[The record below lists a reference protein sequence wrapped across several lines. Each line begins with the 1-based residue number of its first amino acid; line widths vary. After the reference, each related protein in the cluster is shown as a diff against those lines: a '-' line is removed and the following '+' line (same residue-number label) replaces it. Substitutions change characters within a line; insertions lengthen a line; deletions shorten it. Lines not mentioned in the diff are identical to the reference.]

1 MITARKNLIRTF
13 SLMLLALLVLTGCK
27 ANSADQTV
35 TDSSGRE
42 YTLGENGYYTDEA
55 GKEYDIPDPSH
66 IIRHYTDDEMKR
78 LVRISVESVD
88 GNTAQVKV
96 TECYE
101 YDEEKGEYITVDLS
115 EDNTTYT
122 ADFGSLEVDSTIRE
136 KEVILTAPFDKS
148 QTSFT
153 VEEICPEAVN

>member
-1 MITARKNLIRTF
+1 MIYTRKNLFRTF
-13 SLMLLALLVLTGCK
+13 SLLILAILILTGCK
-27 ANSADQTV
+27 ANSADQTIR
-35 TDSSGRE
+35 DSSGRE
-42 YTLGENGYYTDEA
+42 YTLGEDGYYTDEA
-55 GKEYDIPDPSH
+55 GKKYNIPDPSH

-78 LVRISVESVD
+78 LVRISVESAD

-115 EDNTTYT
+115 ENDTAYT

-153 VEEICPEAVN
+153 VEEICPEPIN

>member
-1 MITARKNLIRTF
+1 MITAHKNLIRTL
-13 SLMLLALLVLTGCK
+13 SLMLLALMVLTGCK
-27 ANSADQTV
+27 ASGGEQTV

-55 GKEYDIPDPSH
+55 GREYDIPDHSH

-78 LVRISVESVD
+78 LVRISVESAN

-101 YDEEKGEYITVDLS
+101 YDGEKGEYITVDLS
-115 EDNTTYT
+115 GDDATYT

-136 KEVILTAPFDKS
+136 KEVILTAPFDQS

-153 VEEICPEAVN
+153 VEEICPEDIN